1 MTDFPHA
8 PRFPSR
14 LTPERRNREK
24 ISKGD
29 GRRTAAESKE
39 HLEVK
44 YIPWVQG
51 CTAANVGSKGKP
63 YVGKGGGG
71 AVGGAKAP
79 SRERGAA
86 ARNKAGKRVV
96 RW

>member
-1 MTDFPHA
+1 M
-8 PRFPSR
+8 
-14 LTPERRNREK
+14 TPERRKREK
-24 ISKGD
+24 ISKVD

-39 HLEVK
+39 QLGVK

-51 CTAANVGSKGKP
+51 CTAANVGGKGKP

-79 SRERGAA
+79 SEEKDAA
-86 ARNKAGKRVV
+86 AGNKAGKRVV